1 MRVRSTRPSRVMT
14 GAVTGALLLAT
25 MGFGHSASSAE
36 PTQLAPT
43 TGAGAPTTGVGVLT
57 MSIRAS
63 AMSAKTSQTMLAK
76 ARQMLTR
83 NRIVKVAR
91 AQIGDRYQAGST
103 GPNSFDCS
111 GLTSYVYRVATG
123 KTIARTSY
131 TQYSSATKISRKNL
145 MPGDLVFFFKRGA
158 HHVGVYVGAGKMV
171 NSPRPGERV
180 KVTGIYDDWF
190 ATHLSGFG
198 RVLPAV

>member
-1 MRVRSTRPSRVMT
+1 MT

-36 PTQLAPT
+36 PTGFSPAT
-43 TGAGAPTTGVGVLT
+43 DAGAVTTGVGVLK
-57 MSIRAS
+57 MSMRTS
-63 AMSAKTSQTMLAK
+63 AMSAKTSRTLLAK
-76 ARQMLTR
+76 ARQMMTR

-91 AQIGDRYQAGST
+91 AQIGDRYVAGGT
-103 GPNSFDCS
+103 GPDSFDCS
-111 GLTSYVYRVATG
+111 GLTSYVYRMATG

-145 MPGDLVFFFKRGA
+145 MPGDLAFFFKRGV

-171 NSPRPGERV
+171 HSPRPGEGV
-180 KVTGIYDDWF
+180 KVSGIYDDWF